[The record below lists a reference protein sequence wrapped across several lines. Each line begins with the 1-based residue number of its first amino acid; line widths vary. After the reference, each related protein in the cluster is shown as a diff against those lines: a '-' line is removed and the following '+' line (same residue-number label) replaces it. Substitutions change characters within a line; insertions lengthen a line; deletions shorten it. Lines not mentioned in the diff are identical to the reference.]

1 VFWNSGDEQYIPE
14 PLKPYTYYNLSSE
27 EGYQKLWRRLSGI
40 KKSML
45 TTYLLILLDLVVL
58 NDSMSLKQR
67 VFTLFFCGNEYA
79 ICTKML

>member
-1 VFWNSGDEQYIPE
+1 MVFLDVS
-14 PLKPYTYYNLSSE
+14 K
-27 EGYQKLWRRLSGI
+27 I
-40 KKSML
+40 KFDSVFIQPFQGLLAGGAFAVAVSML

>member
-1 VFWNSGDEQYIPE
+1 MSEYLIREAVQMFYLTYREHHTVTPEQESAAHCIMY
-14 PLKPYTYYNLSSE
+14 
-27 EGYQKLWRRLSGI
+27 
-40 KKSML
+40 SML

-79 ICTKML
+79 ICTKIL

>member
-1 VFWNSGDEQYIPE
+1 MQMGSRSYLAG
-14 PLKPYTYYNLSSE
+14 LLS
-27 EGYQKLWRRLSGI
+27 QKGWFLADI
-40 KKSML
+40 HTML